1 MIVFY
6 KLTEKQFNSFKKGD
20 LLAVPSVNP
29 YKLYNF
35 TEVENMLSVNPSIL
49 DWSYSDLEEYGSERK
64 VLKDNKLNLY
74 YVIAELP
81 DDIDEIDEILL
92 DDTWDV

>member
-6 KLTEKQFNSFKKGD
+6 KLTEKQFNSFKKGE
-20 LLAVPSVNP
+20 LFAVPSVNP

-35 TEVENMLSVNPSIL
+35 TEVENMLSVNPNIL
-49 DWSYSDLEEYGSERK
+49 DWSYSDLEEYGAERK
-64 VLKDNKLNLY
+64 VLKDNKLYLY

-81 DDIDEIDEILL
+81 DDIDRKS
-92 DDTWDV
+92 VV

>member
-35 TEVENMLSVNPSIL
+35 AEVENMLSVNPSIL
-49 DWSYSDLEEYGSERK
+49 DWSYSDLEEYGAERK

-81 DDIDEIDEILL
+81 DDIDEVLL

>member
-6 KLTEKQFNSFKKGD
+6 KLTEKQFNSFKKGG

-29 YKLYNF
+29 YKLYSF
-35 TEVENMLSVNPSIL
+35 TDVHNMLSVDPSIL
-49 DWSYSDLEEYGSERK
+49 DWSYLDLEEYGAERK

-81 DDIDEIDEILL
+81 DDIEEMLL
-92 DDTWDV
+92 DDTWDI

>member
-6 KLTEKQFNSFKKGD
+6 KLNEKQFNSFRKGD

-49 DWSYSDLEEYGSERK
+49 DWSYSDLKEYGSERK
-64 VLKDNKLNLY
+64 VLKDNK
-74 YVIAELP
+74 
-81 DDIDEIDEILL
+81 
-92 DDTWDV
+92 

>member
-6 KLTEKQFNSFKKGD
+6 KLNEKQFNSFKKGD

-29 YKLYNF
+29 YKLYSF
-35 TEVENMLSVNPSIL
+35 TEVANMFSVNPSIL
-49 DWSYSDLEEYGSERK
+49 DWSYSDLEEYGAERK

-81 DDIDEIDEILL
+81 DDIDEVLL

>member
-6 KLTEKQFNSFKKGD
+6 KLTEKQFNSFKKGE
-20 LLAVPSVNP
+20 LFAVPSVNP
-29 YKLYNF
+29 YKLYSF

-49 DWSYSDLEEYGSERK
+49 DWSYSDLEEYGAERK

-81 DDIDEIDEILL
+81 DDIDEVLL

>member
-20 LLAVPSVNP
+20 LLAVPAVNP
-29 YKLYNF
+29 YKLYSYA
-35 TEVENMLSVNPSIL
+35 EVENMLLVDPNIL
-49 DWSYSDLEEYGSERK
+49 DWSYSDLVDYGMERK

-74 YVIAELP
+74 YVIADLP
-81 DDIDEIDEILL
+81 DEIQE
-92 DDTWDV
+92 VPF

>member
-81 DDIDEIDEILL
+81 DDIDEMLL
-92 DDTWDV
+92 DDTRDV

>member
-20 LLAVPSVNP
+20 LLAVPSVKK

-49 DWSYSDLEEYGSERK
+49 DWSYSDLEEYGAERK

-81 DDIDEIDEILL
+81 DDIDEVLL